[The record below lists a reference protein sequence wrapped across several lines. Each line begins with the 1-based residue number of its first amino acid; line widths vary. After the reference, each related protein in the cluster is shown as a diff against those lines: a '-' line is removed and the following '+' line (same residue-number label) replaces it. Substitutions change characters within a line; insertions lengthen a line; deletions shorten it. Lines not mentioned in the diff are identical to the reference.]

1 MMYDYDKR
9 LSVIL
14 AQKYPD
20 LIEERGC
27 YNNVYRLV
35 TEFVV
40 ELKPL
45 DKLRVL
51 YCYRKGP
58 DGRYYRHAFTV
69 FNGKLVEPLLYL
81 DMSEENRKAIIPIRE
96 MSFDEYLDLLHE
108 EKETTLRN
116 TLYQADLDAVRSHGI
131 LKLLNPY
138 DLANLYR
145 KISEQ

>member
-1 MMYDYDKR
+1 MMYDYDKQ
-9 LSVIL
+9 LSAVL
-14 AQKYPD
+14 AQKYPE

-35 TEFVV
+35 TEFVA

-69 FNGKLVEPLLYL
+69 FDGKLVEPLLYL

-96 MSFDEYLDLLHE
+96 MSFTEYLALLRN
-108 EKETTLRN
+108 EKDTTLRIA
-116 TLYQADLDAVRSHGI
+116 LYQADLDVVRAHGI
-131 LKLLNPY
+131 FKMLNPY
-138 DLANLYR
+138 DLANLYQ